1 MKKVSKV
8 EQIMNLDIKDVN
20 KMTTKELKANVQILA
35 SAANKRLARL
45 AAKPIGQLSLAYISA
60 MKRSYE
66 TSKGGKFGT
75 EGKTR
80 NQLLNEFKSTK
91 RFLSMKTSTLKG
103 WAAYRKRTYA
113 GMNMKLNEDPEAE
126 KRFWSIYR
134 KIAEIYPNLPKKDT
148 EGYNSSTVQADLRNV
163 MENDYKAILDEINN
177 NNLQDRETLI
187 GESGETYHTENV
199 RDDISG
205 GKYLVD
211 EGGVVH
217 AINLDDDADVLKI
230 MEQKVN
236 IEYER
241 NQAKQPEGEFY
252 ELENK

>member
-80 NQLLNEFKSTK
+80 NQLLNEFKATK
-91 RFLSMKTSTLKG
+91 RFLSMKTSTSRG
-103 WAAYRKRTYA
+103 WAAYRKKTYD
-113 GMNMKLNEDPEAE
+113 GMNMKINEDPEAE

-148 EGYNSSTVQADLRNV
+148 EGFNSSTVQADLRNV
-163 MENDYKAILDEINN
+163 MENDYKTTLDKINER
-177 NNLQDRETLI
+177 NLQDRETLI
-187 GESGETYHTENV
+187 DESGNTYNAEDV
-199 RDDISG
+199 RGDISD
-205 GKYLVD
+205 GKYLID
-211 EGGVVH
+211 EAGVVH
-217 AINLDDDADVLKI
+217 TINLDDDADVLKI

-236 IEYER
+236 IDYER
-241 NQAKQPEGEFY
+241 YQTQQSGDEFY